1 MPHRDSQDR
10 FFRARH
16 IALLAGVIAVSVAAR
31 SQTGATAP
39 AQQPTPAATPAVPA
53 ADPQALQDTLRTV
66 DSFAGAS
73 ATVGAI
79 DSASALQTPTYAARS
94 MAVAAAP
101 AAWPVDPVTGQTL
114 INGIP
119 VVGKV
124 FIMQKTDG
132 VVKVETVAQE
142 LQNEALPPAAAIVG
156 SSATGY
162 TGPVRRQRTVMT
174 QATLWGNDN
183 KAKAVSHRYIAPTTS
198 GASLGQP

>member
-10 FFRARH
+10 FFRARN

-31 SQTGATAP
+31 SQTGGTAP

-53 ADPQALQDTLRTV
+53 TDPNAPQDTMLAA
-66 DSFAGAS
+66 DSLAG
-73 ATVGAI
+73 
-79 DSASALQTPTYAARS
+79 DSAATMALDTASVLADTAS
-94 MAVAAAP
+94 MAVASAP
-101 AAWPVDPVTGQTL
+101 TSWPVDPVTGQTL

-119 VVGKV
+119 VVGTV

-156 SSATGY
+156 SSGTPY
-162 TGPVRRQRTVMT
+162 TGPVRRSRTVMT
-174 QATLWGNDN
+174 QATLWGNDH
-183 KAKAVSHRYIAPTTS
+183 KAKSVSHRYIAPTTS
-198 GASLGQP
+198 GASIGQP

>member
-66 DSFAGAS
+66 DS
-73 ATVGAI
+73 
-79 DSASALQTPTYAARS
+79 ASALPTPAYAATS
-94 MAVAAAP
+94 VAGAAAP

-183 KAKAVSHRYIAPTTS
+183 KAKAVSHRYYRSTTS
-198 GASLGQP
+198 GASLGQR